1 MASIGT
7 KINLTRF
14 IMKKMLKILSEKE
27 KEAKSKRK
35 KTSKSLFAV
44 PYVTLITHYAKSL
57 EILQLKYEMVQIAVV
72 YNLASIAKMGYKDLD
87 NNGNF
92 VKI

>member
-7 KINLTRF
+7 KINLAQF

-44 PYVTLITHYAKSL
+44 PLRDSHYALCK
-57 EILQLKYEMVQIAVV
+57 ILRDFAT
-72 YNLASIAKMGYKDLD
+72 
-87 NNGNF
+87 
-92 VKI
+92 